1 MSWIHSIKWD
11 KDGLVPV
18 IAQDYRTNKVLMFA
32 WMNQEALE
40 LTQKNKKAFY
50 WSRSRKKIWEKGEES
65 GHLQNVH
72 EIRLDCDG
80 DVILLKIEQI
90 ENIACHTGRE
100 TCFYQKLD
108 DKGMWVTDYPVMKEP
123 KDIYKKYKSY
133 TASLYRD
140 GLEAILKKVN
150 EEAFETIIAARQG
163 DNKELVHEVADL
175 WFHTLVLM
183 AHKNLSAEDILNE
196 LSRREGTSG
205 IEEKESR
212 AWKAK

>member
-1 MSWIHSIKWD
+1 
-11 KDGLVPV
+11 
-18 IAQDYRTNKVLMFA
+18 
-32 WMNQEALE
+32 MNTILKKLTELLEA
-40 LTQKNKKAFY
+40 
-50 WSRSRKKIWEKGEES
+50 RKK
-65 GHLQNVH
+65 
-72 EIRLDCDG
+72 
-80 DVILLKIEQI
+80 
-90 ENIACHTGRE
+90 
-100 TCFYQKLD
+100 D
-108 DKGMWVTDYPVMKEP
+108 DPS
-123 KDIYKKYKSY
+123 KSY

-163 DNKELVHEVADL
+163 DNKELIHEVADL

-212 AWKAK
+212 PRD

>member
-1 MSWIHSIKWD
+1 
-11 KDGLVPV
+11 
-18 IAQDYRTNKVLMFA
+18 
-32 WMNQEALE
+32 MNTILKKLTEILEA
-40 LTQKNKKAFY
+40 
-50 WSRSRKKIWEKGEES
+50 RKK
-65 GHLQNVH
+65 
-72 EIRLDCDG
+72 
-80 DVILLKIEQI
+80 
-90 ENIACHTGRE
+90 
-100 TCFYQKLD
+100 D
-108 DKGMWVTDYPVMKEP
+108 DPS
-123 KDIYKKYKSY
+123 KSY

-163 DNKELVHEVADL
+163 DNKELIHEVADL

-212 AWKAK
+212 LRD

>member
-1 MSWIHSIKWD
+1 
-11 KDGLVPV
+11 
-18 IAQDYRTNKVLMFA
+18 
-32 WMNQEALE
+32 MNAILKKLTETLEAR
-40 LTQKNKKAFY
+40 KN
-50 WSRSRKKIWEKGEES
+50 
-65 GHLQNVH
+65 
-72 EIRLDCDG
+72 
-80 DVILLKIEQI
+80 
-90 ENIACHTGRE
+90 
-100 TCFYQKLD
+100 D
-108 DKGMWVTDYPVMKEP
+108 DPS
-123 KDIYKKYKSY
+123 KSY

-183 AHKNLSAEDILNE
+183 AHKNLSVEDILNE

-212 AWKAK
+212 GWKAK

>member
-1 MSWIHSIKWD
+1 
-11 KDGLVPV
+11 
-18 IAQDYRTNKVLMFA
+18 
-32 WMNQEALE
+32 MNTILKKLTETLEAR
-40 LTQKNKKAFY
+40 KN
-50 WSRSRKKIWEKGEES
+50 
-65 GHLQNVH
+65 
-72 EIRLDCDG
+72 
-80 DVILLKIEQI
+80 
-90 ENIACHTGRE
+90 
-100 TCFYQKLD
+100 D
-108 DKGMWVTDYPVMKEP
+108 DPS
-123 KDIYKKYKSY
+123 KSY

-212 AWKAK
+212 PRK

>member
-1 MSWIHSIKWD
+1 
-11 KDGLVPV
+11 
-18 IAQDYRTNKVLMFA
+18 
-32 WMNQEALE
+32 MNAILKKLTETLEA
-40 LTQKNKKAFY
+40 
-50 WSRSRKKIWEKGEES
+50 RKKEDPS
-65 GHLQNVH
+65 
-72 EIRLDCDG
+72 
-80 DVILLKIEQI
+80 
-90 ENIACHTGRE
+90 
-100 TCFYQKLD
+100 
-108 DKGMWVTDYPVMKEP
+108 
-123 KDIYKKYKSY
+123 KSY

-150 EEAFETIIAARQG
+150 EETFETIIAARQG

-212 AWKAK
+212 PRK

>member
-1 MSWIHSIKWD
+1 
-11 KDGLVPV
+11 
-18 IAQDYRTNKVLMFA
+18 
-32 WMNQEALE
+32 MNTILKKLTETLEA
-40 LTQKNKKAFY
+40 
-50 WSRSRKKIWEKGEES
+50 RKKEDPS
-65 GHLQNVH
+65 
-72 EIRLDCDG
+72 
-80 DVILLKIEQI
+80 
-90 ENIACHTGRE
+90 
-100 TCFYQKLD
+100 
-108 DKGMWVTDYPVMKEP
+108 
-123 KDIYKKYKSY
+123 KSY

-212 AWKAK
+212 PPKVK

>member
-1 MSWIHSIKWD
+1 MILK
-11 KDGLVPV
+11 KL
-18 IAQDYRTNKVLMFA
+18 TETL
-32 WMNQEALE
+32 EA
-40 LTQKNKKAFY
+40 
-50 WSRSRKKIWEKGEES
+50 RKK
-65 GHLQNVH
+65 
-72 EIRLDCDG
+72 
-80 DVILLKIEQI
+80 
-90 ENIACHTGRE
+90 
-100 TCFYQKLD
+100 D
-108 DKGMWVTDYPVMKEP
+108 DPS
-123 KDIYKKYKSY
+123 KSY

-196 LSRREGTSG
+196 LCRREGTSG

-212 AWKAK
+212 PRK

>member
-1 MSWIHSIKWD
+1 
-11 KDGLVPV
+11 
-18 IAQDYRTNKVLMFA
+18 
-32 WMNQEALE
+32 MNTILKKLTETLEA
-40 LTQKNKKAFY
+40 
-50 WSRSRKKIWEKGEES
+50 RKK
-65 GHLQNVH
+65 
-72 EIRLDCDG
+72 
-80 DVILLKIEQI
+80 
-90 ENIACHTGRE
+90 
-100 TCFYQKLD
+100 D
-108 DKGMWVTDYPVMKEP
+108 DPS
-123 KDIYKKYKSY
+123 KSY

-212 AWKAK
+212 PQK

>member
-1 MSWIHSIKWD
+1 
-11 KDGLVPV
+11 
-18 IAQDYRTNKVLMFA
+18 
-32 WMNQEALE
+32 MNMILKKLTETLEA
-40 LTQKNKKAFY
+40 
-50 WSRSRKKIWEKGEES
+50 RKK
-65 GHLQNVH
+65 
-72 EIRLDCDG
+72 
-80 DVILLKIEQI
+80 
-90 ENIACHTGRE
+90 
-100 TCFYQKLD
+100 D
-108 DKGMWVTDYPVMKEP
+108 DPS
-123 KDIYKKYKSY
+123 KSY

-163 DNKELVHEVADL
+163 DNKELIHEVADL

-212 AWKAK
+212 PRD

>member
-1 MSWIHSIKWD
+1 
-11 KDGLVPV
+11 
-18 IAQDYRTNKVLMFA
+18 
-32 WMNQEALE
+32 MNMILKKLTETLEA
-40 LTQKNKKAFY
+40 
-50 WSRSRKKIWEKGEES
+50 RKK
-65 GHLQNVH
+65 
-72 EIRLDCDG
+72 
-80 DVILLKIEQI
+80 
-90 ENIACHTGRE
+90 
-100 TCFYQKLD
+100 D
-108 DKGMWVTDYPVMKEP
+108 DPS
-123 KDIYKKYKSY
+123 KSY

-196 LSRREGTSG
+196 LCRREGTSG

-212 AWKAK
+212 PRK